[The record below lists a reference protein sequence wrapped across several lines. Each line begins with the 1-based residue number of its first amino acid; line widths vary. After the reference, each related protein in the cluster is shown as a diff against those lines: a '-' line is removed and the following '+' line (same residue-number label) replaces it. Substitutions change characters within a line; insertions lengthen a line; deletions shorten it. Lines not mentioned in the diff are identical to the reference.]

1 MIKVVVGNITL
12 REEVIVDP
20 HTTTL
25 RQVLEDRGIDY
36 AAGSPTLDGLTL
48 NAGDLDKTFSQFN
61 IASKCFLLV
70 TMKLSNA
77 AKVLMLGGSAVIR
90 SDLKVA
96 DVKKIEKYRPDLLT
110 DWEWDAAQ
118 DKTIPVFKISVT
130 ETGSGDLS
138 PYGAVLSA
146 VGSNTGEGVVTLS
159 IPPEETDRAAW
170 FKEVYGPDI
179 LKLVN
184 AEQRLADCMPDVLGS
199 IAKLDGLIEVL

>member
-61 IASKCFLLV
+61 IADKCFLLV

-110 DWEWDAAQ
+110 EWDWDATKGK
-118 DKTIPVFKISVT
+118 DIPIFKIGVA
-130 ETGSGDLS
+130 ETGNGDLS

-146 VGSNTGEGVVTLS
+146 AGSTSGEGVITLS
-159 IPPEETDRAAW
+159 VPAEVTDRAAW

-184 AEQRLADCMPDVLGS
+184 AERRLADCMPEVLGN
-199 IAKLDGLIEVL
+199 ITQLDSLIEVL